1 MNRVVRALFVA
12 LGTVS
17 LGLGLVGI
25 FLPILP
31 TTPFLLLAAFF
42 YARSS
47 ERLLRWLLTNRWF
60 GSYIRNYREGR
71 GLPLR
76 EKVVTIVLL
85 WAAIGFSTVYV
96 VSVWWV
102 RLVLLLIAGGVTI
115 HLIRLKTFRPG
126 EDFPPDANPPSP
138 ETQLPNG

>member
-1 MNRVVRALFVA
+1 MNRMIRALFIT

-25 FLPILP
+25 LVPILP

-47 ERLLRWLLTNRWF
+47 ERFLRWLLTNRWF
-60 GSYIRNYREGR
+60 GSYISNYRAGR

-76 EKVVTIVLL
+76 EKIATIVLL

-96 VSVWWV
+96 VTVWWV
-102 RLVLLLIAGGVTI
+102 RLVLILIAAAVTI
-115 HLIRLKTFRPG
+115 HLVRLRTLRPG
-126 EDFPPDANPPSP
+126 DDSPPNAGPRSP
-138 ETQLPNG
+138 EVQQLNG